1 MRGNAPFPPSEEA
14 ERAAEQPGQ
23 RAQARLAQS
32 EAARL
37 ATLEA
42 SVAPA
47 LRVHAPWAVE
57 AASSVGGVRPS
68 HLAPSGGDGV
78 AQNNPVP
85 TLNKSLNFGPF
96 GAIFFNASKLHC

>member
-1 MRGNAPFPPSEEA
+1 MRDERGDAISPLQGSGA
-14 ERAAEQPGQ
+14 ERAVEQPGQ
-23 RAQARLAQS
+23 RAQARLAQG

-78 AQNNPVP
+78 AQNIPGP
-85 TLNKSLNFGPF
+85 TVYTN
-96 GAIFFNASKLHC
+96 